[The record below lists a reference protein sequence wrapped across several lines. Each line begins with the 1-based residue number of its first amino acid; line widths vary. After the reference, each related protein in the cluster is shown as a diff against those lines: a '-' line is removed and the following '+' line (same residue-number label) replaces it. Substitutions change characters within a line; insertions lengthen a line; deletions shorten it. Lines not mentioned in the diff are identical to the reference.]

1 MSKLLAWRRTLIASA
16 AIAVAVLGAL
26 AWASHLAKTRIL
38 AALGPRATVGAIT
51 LGWPSVTLHD
61 VHVAADT
68 TPGAWPSPDE
78 FRAALV
84 AVRVDVASLWAYR
97 GGGALRIAD
106 MRVED
111 GALVMLR
118 THGHVTMLPALRET
132 TRAEAAAIAASAG
145 ASKPVAIDPQ
155 SSEPTPPATALVV
168 AHAHV
173 ERLAVDLYDATLG
186 PGAPQRLQ
194 FAQVHG
200 DVDDIALPTLDTS
213 IAVDAAGTLK
223 GVERDGSISV
233 RGSFTPAT
241 HDAQLAL
248 RLAGV
253 DLIAL
258 QPWLLRLGEG
268 SVKHGSLDLQ
278 LDAKVAHRELE
289 APGRIT
295 LSGLQL
301 ADEGGTFAQAKR
313 RAVLA
318 ALERDGRVDIAFTL
332 QGRTDDPKFSL
343 NDSLVARIAGGVAQS
358 TTDSVKSAV
367 SGIGGA
373 IKGLFGK
380 GDK

>member
-1 MSKLLAWRRTLIASA
+1 MIARKGWRRALVAA
-16 AIAVAVLGAL
+16 AIVAVAVLGAL
-26 AWASHLAKTRIL
+26 AYASHLAKTRIL
-38 AALGPRATVGAIT
+38 QALGPRATVGEIT
-51 LGWPSVTLHD
+51 LGWPTVTLRD
-61 VHVAADT
+61 VHIAADA

-84 AVRVDVASLWAYR
+84 EVRVDVASLR
-97 GGGALRIAD
+97 GVRRGEALRIAD
-106 MRVED
+106 LRVED

-118 THGHVTMLPALRET
+118 TRGHVTMLPALRET
-132 TRAEAAAIAASAG
+132 TRAQAAAIAASGG
-145 ASKPVAIDPQ
+145 ASKPAAVDPQ
-155 SSEPTPPATALVV
+155 STEPTPQATALVL

-173 ERLAVDLYDATLG
+173 ERLAIDLYDATLG

-194 FAQVHG
+194 FEQVHG

-223 GVERDGSISV
+223 GVERDGSASV

-248 RLAGV
+248 RLQGV

-278 LDAKVAHRELE
+278 LDAKVVQRELN
-289 APGRIT
+289 APGHVT

-318 ALERDGRVDIAFTL
+318 ALERGGRVDIAFTL
-332 QGRTDDPKFSL
+332 QGRTDAPKFSL
-343 NDSLVARIAGGVAQS
+343 DDSLVARIAGGIAQS
-358 TTDSVKSAV
+358 TSDSVKSAV
-367 SGIGGA
+367 TGIGGA